1 MTDRKT
7 RTRLVLVDDD
17 VDMLRLLTKVIDG
30 SFAEQIEIESLTDPN
45 EARIRLQDGGVDI
58 LVTDLE
64 MPGISGLELLRCA
77 KSRNATT
84 QVLLIT
90 GHSTRGALLNALEF
104 GATDYLLKPVDR
116 TELVELIQETLDRQQ
131 RWRQALL
138 GTWHSNRKKAEL
150 ALSTDET

>member
-1 MTDRKT
+1 MTEKKQ
-7 RTRLVLVDDD
+7 RTRLLLVDDD
-17 VDMLRLLTKVIDG
+17 VAMLRLLTRVISA
-30 SFAEQIEIESLTDPN
+30 SFADQIEIEALTDPN
-45 EARIRLQDGGVDI
+45 EAKERLQDGRVDI

-64 MPGISGLELLRCA
+64 MPGVSGLELLRCA

-116 TELVELIQETLDRQQ
+116 TELVELIQETLARQQ

-138 GTWHSNRKKAEL
+138 GTWHSNRKKPDL
-150 ALSTDET
+150 VLSEDY